1 MRILIALI
9 LSALAM
15 TALLAMPTYAQMPT
29 MNMVPDMP
37 SKTPEEKEQDAIKD
51 KAYKDSLRKIPDQK
65 APADPWGTV
74 RSDAP
79 PASPSK
85 SASSSKSKAKSTV
98 GGSTTAN

>member
-1 MRILIALI
+1 MRAVR
-9 LSALAM
+9 LAAVIM
-15 TALLAMPTYAQMPT
+15 LLASPAFAQIPKL
-29 MNMVPDMP
+29 NLLQDKPG
-37 SKTPEEKEQDAIKD
+37 KTEDEKAAEAAQE

-85 SASSSKSKAKSTV
+85 SASSSKSKAKSTA

>member
-1 MRILIALI
+1 MRAVR
-9 LSALAM
+9 LAAVIM
-15 TALLAMPTYAQMPT
+15 LLASPAFAQIPKL
-29 MNMVPDMP
+29 NLLQDKP
-37 SKTPEEKEQDAIKD
+37 SKTEDEKAAEAAQE

-85 SASSSKSKAKSTV
+85 SASSSKSKAKSTA